1 MASRLLSPRL
11 RFAYEPGAFSLSY
24 RASNEPQLLDI
35 DLLATGKVFPF
46 PPTIALSAW
55 IEHAN
60 QGFGAGAEFAPAR
73 TRVEQVSGRR
83 LNDAGDSMGPA
94 YQFGLRVVCVS
105 PFYLRNLVDRL
116 STPSATIDVAHLN
129 IKGALAVDDSPLTV
143 TTDRMKKWL
152 KDRSAYVGRPLTLP
166 FKLTEKAVKR
176 GREVRVTFVE
186 APSAEHLGVQE
197 VTQEG
202 SVVTTKLTK
211 FLYAP
216 APAIDALLGGLARFH
231 LAVLPI
237 ASVDVHA

>member
-1 MASRLLSPRL
+1 MASRLLSPRP

-105 PFYLRNLVDRL
+105 PFSCATSSTSSLRRARRTM
-116 STPSATIDVAHLN
+116 SHT
-129 IKGALAVDDSPLTV
+129 
-143 TTDRMKKWL
+143 
-152 KDRSAYVGRPLTLP
+152 LTL
-166 FKLTEKAVKR
+166 
-176 GREVRVTFVE
+176 RVLL
-186 APSAEHLGVQE
+186 PSMTHPLRSRPTG
-197 VTQEG
+197 
-202 SVVTTKLTK
+202 
-211 FLYAP
+211 
-216 APAIDALLGGLARFH
+216 
-231 LAVLPI
+231 
-237 ASVDVHA
+237 